1 MGLQASFL
9 GVAGVHLSD
18 GQTDLL
24 IDGFFSRPSL
34 LKAGFTGISPDI
46 AAIKAGLHRAG
57 ISKLAAVLV
66 GHSHYDH
73 AMDSPEIVSQTGA
86 VLVGSESTLNI
97 GRGYRLS
104 EDELVLVRE
113 GERLVFGGF
122 RVTFIPSM
130 HNRTYLA
137 RGEIRK
143 PLIPPAHISTYRD
156 GKCYSILVE
165 HPEGAILVQDSA
177 GYVPGALKGVY
188 ADTVL
193 LAAAG
198 LGRAPATYRDEFFR
212 ETAIVVGAK
221 RIVPIHYDD
230 FTRPLSDPP
239 QLFPRWVDDI
249 PRSLEFL
256 RQSAEKAGLQYEVW
270 RPFEYYRY

>member
-18 GQTDLL
+18 GQTHLL

-34 LKAGFTGISPDI
+34 LKAGFTRVSPDI
-46 AAIKAGLHRAG
+46 AAIEAGLRRAG
-57 ISKLAAVLV
+57 ISKLSAVLV

-73 AMDSPEIVSQTGA
+73 AMDSPEIVRQTGA
-86 VLVGSESTLNI
+86 VLVGSESTINI
-97 GRGYRLS
+97 GRGYRLA
-104 EDELVLVRE
+104 EDEMVLVRE
-113 GERLVFGGF
+113 RELLVFGRF
-122 RVTFIPSM
+122 RVAFIPSM

-137 RGEIRK
+137 RGGIRN

-156 GKCYSILVE
+156 GKCYTVLVE
-165 HPEGAILVQDSA
+165 HPEGSIMVQDSA
-177 GYVPGALKGVY
+177 GYLPGSLEGY
-188 ADTVL
+188 RADIAL

-198 LGRAPATYRDEFFR
+198 LGRAPATYRDEFFH
-212 ETAIVVGAK
+212 ETAIAVGAK
-221 RIVPIHYDD
+221 RVIPIHFDD
-230 FTRPLSDPP
+230 FTRPLSDQP

-256 RQSAEKAGLQYEVW
+256 RQSSEKAGLHYEVW
-270 RPFEYYRY
+270 RPFERYSY

>member
-9 GVAGVHLSD
+9 GVAGVHLAD
-18 GQTDLL
+18 GQADLL

-34 LKAGFTGISPDI
+34 LKAGFIRVSPDI
-46 AAIKAGLHRAG
+46 TAIEAGLHRAG

-73 AMDSPEIVSQTGA
+73 AMDSPEIVRQTGA

-97 GRGYRLS
+97 GRGYRLA
-104 EDELVLVRE
+104 EDDMVLVRE
-113 GERLVFGGF
+113 RELLVFGRF

-137 RGEIRK
+137 RGEIQK
-143 PLIPPAHISTYRD
+143 PLISPAHISTYRD
-156 GKCYSILVE
+156 GKCYTILVE
-165 HPEGAILVQDSA
+165 HPEGSIMVQDSA
-177 GYVPGALKGVY
+177 GYLPGSLEGY
-188 ADTVL
+188 HADIAL

-198 LGRAPATYRDEFFR
+198 LGRAPAGYREEYFH

-221 RIVPIHYDD
+221 RVVPIHFDD

-249 PRSLEFL
+249 PRSLQFL
-256 RQSAEKAGLQYEVW
+256 RQSAEKAGLHYEIW
-270 RPFEYYRY
+270 RPFERYSF

>member
-1 MGLQASFL
+1 MGLTAAFL
-9 GVAGVHLSD
+9 GVASVHLSD

-34 LKAGFTGISPDI
+34 LKAGFTRVSTDVV
-46 AAIKAGLHRAG
+46 AVKEGLSRAG
-57 ISKLAAVLV
+57 ISRLAAVLV

-73 AMDSPEIVSQTGA
+73 ALDAPEIVRQTGA
-86 VLVGSESTLNI
+86 ILIGSESTLNI
-97 GRGYRLS
+97 GRGYGLA
-104 EDELVLVRE
+104 DEEMVLVRE
-113 GERLVFGGF
+113 REVLSFGHF
-122 RVTFIPSM
+122 RVTFFHSM

-143 PLIPPAHISTYRD
+143 PLIPPAHISVYRD

-165 HPEGAILVQDSA
+165 HPEGSILVQDSA
-177 GYVPGALKGVY
+177 GYRQGSLEGAR
-188 ADTVL
+188 ANTVL

-198 LGRAPATYRDEFFR
+198 LGRAPASYRDEYFH

-221 RIVPIHYDD
+221 RVVPIHYDD

-239 QLFPRWVDDI
+239 QLFPQWVDDI
-249 PRSLEFL
+249 PSSLRFL
-256 RQSAEKAGLQYEVW
+256 QQSAEKAGMRYEIW
-270 RPFEYYRY
+270 RPYERYPL